1 MIDIVGLDI
10 EINRGDSAGLTF
22 HFEGDDVPA
31 NGTTVL
37 FQVRPAVHYKY
48 SVLEK
53 EAPIVD
59 SVADITFLPED
70 TSNMKTGEYYWNA
83 VVQYYDG
90 SEPWT
95 LLRDWPRF
103 TVLPG

>member
-31 NGTTVL
+31 NGTTML
-37 FQVRPAVHYKY
+37 FQVRPAVNYKY

-53 EAPIVD
+53 EAVILM
-59 SVADITFLPED
+59 STADISFLPED
-70 TSNMKTGEYYWNA
+70 TMSLKTGEYFWNA
-83 VVQYYDG
+83 CIQYSDG

-95 LLRDWPRF
+95 LLRDWPHF